1 MRKKIIAGL
10 IVSFAMT
17 GVFGGISF
25 AADRPSEPRQTV
37 GASARVEAPAGREK
51 RSFRKRSFRKRDH
64 RRAVAK
70 RSIHHKR
77 HIRYAR

>member
-1 MRKKIIAGL
+1 MKKNLVLGFLVA
-10 IVSFAMT
+10 FAMT

-51 RSFRKRSFRKRDH
+51 RSFRKRAFRKRDF
-64 RRAVAK
+64 RRGVSK
-70 RSIHHKR
+70 RARHHKR
-77 HIRYAR
+77 HHRIAR